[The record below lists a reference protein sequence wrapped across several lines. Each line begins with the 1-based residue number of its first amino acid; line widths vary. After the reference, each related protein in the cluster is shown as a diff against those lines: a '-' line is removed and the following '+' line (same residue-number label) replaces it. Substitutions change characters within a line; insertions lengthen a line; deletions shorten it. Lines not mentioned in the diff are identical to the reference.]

1 MELWEITPIKKILMW
16 IDQDNRPHKYNNIQ
30 DYNNLA
36 MQLWSLFDALDFV
49 IIFTTRIIDWVIE
62 VSQTGGDINL

>member
-16 IDQDNRPHKYNNIQ
+16 IDQDNRPHKYNN
-30 DYNNLA
+30 NLA
-36 MQLWSLFDALDFV
+36 MQLWCLFDALDFV
-49 IIFTTRIIDWVIE
+49 IIFTTGIIDWVIE